1 MTKILLA
8 AIIMVSMVVP
18 ARAENVSLYASV
30 DDSNSIVNLLT
41 DIMRN
46 DAAYDPYNQF
56 VALRSSDHE
65 YRIYFGKNISESSVC
80 YTYTTAY
87 MQQPASLVRS
97 EISDGLVVQKN
108 GYICVGNLGGTSASS
123 LAETYK
129 HQSVLVVLAIL
140 FTIFWIFHIFRR
152 QRSSGDRYYRVR

>member
-1 MTKILLA
+1 MMTKILLA

-56 VALRSSDHE
+56 VALRSADHE
-65 YRIYFGKNISESSVC
+65 YRIYFGKNISQSKLLYQTQRKEEGERKTESEK
-80 YTYTTAY
+80 T
-87 MQQPASLVRS
+87 
-97 EISDGLVVQKN
+97 
-108 GYICVGNLGGTSASS
+108 
-123 LAETYK
+123 
-129 HQSVLVVLAIL
+129 
-140 FTIFWIFHIFRR
+140 
-152 QRSSGDRYYRVR
+152 